1 MEIHLTVC
9 REFEAILLLENLG
22 EIMTTSFCWQ
32 MKNVSKDKRKYN
44 IVKKI
49 YPGFQTFGDKKIC
62 WGPFWIKKKRG
73 EKCRSCW
80 SERKVGLNSE
90 CGNFRHASGKQGSG
104 WPSKKRLKSFWPSR
118 DQFSAWRQLNGTFW
132 PRRGYILLLDSQW
145 PCHTY
150 HVLFKKVLR
159 NIGHSHSQA

>member
-1 MEIHLTVC
+1 MEMHLTVC

-62 WGPFWIKKKRG
+62 
-73 EKCRSCW
+73 
-80 SERKVGLNSE
+80 
-90 CGNFRHASGKQGSG
+90 
-104 WPSKKRLKSFWPSR
+104 
-118 DQFSAWRQLNGTFW
+118 
-132 PRRGYILLLDSQW
+132 
-145 PCHTY
+145 
-150 HVLFKKVLR
+150 
-159 NIGHSHSQA
+159 